1 MGTAVFEEVKFDTNG
16 NMLNPNFRDYRIPT
30 ASDAPEIVPIIV
42 EATHDEG
49 PFGAKGIGEMTLVS
63 TPTAIANAVY
73 NATGIRIKELPVT
86 QEKLFNLLK
95 DRNA

>member
-1 MGTAVFEEVKFDTNG
+1 
-16 NMLNPNFRDYRIPT
+16 
-30 ASDAPEIVPIIV
+30 
-42 EATHDEG
+42 
-49 PFGAKGIGEMTLVS
+49 MTLVS

-95 DRNA
+95 ERDA